1 MIINLGDSILILIF
15 IKTIVFKKEVY
26 SLDFNLKLDSEHGY
40 EVYINILNISWIN
53 VNQFPMFIKE
63 KTKKDKNKW
72 TVFTILLTWNYSY
85 L

>member
-40 EVYINILNISWIN
+40 EVYINILNIS
-53 VNQFPMFIKE
+53 
-63 KTKKDKNKW
+63 
-72 TVFTILLTWNYSY
+72 
-85 L
+85 